1 MSRRQQVRWGLAVL
15 ALVAVVVG
23 LRTFVVTPVRVAG
36 DSMAPTLEGGQ
47 VVVVDKLDT
56 DGLSRGDLV
65 VFRSP
70 ADGTSAVKR
79 FIGITG
85 DRVVIRDAVLS
96 VNDREVEE
104 PYVDPASI
112 DGLYTPTTTVPEGRV
127 FVLGDNRGHS
137 IDSRNHG
144 PVEIDEV
151 QGRVV
156 VRLWPLGCMDPQEPC
171 Q

>member
-1 MSRRQQVRWGLAVL
+1 MSRQRVRWGLGAL

-23 LRTFVVTPVRVAG
+23 LRMFVVAPVRVTG
-36 DSMAPTLEGGQ
+36 DSMEPTLRGGQ
-47 VVVVDKLDT
+47 VVLVDKLDT

-65 VFRSP
+65 VFHSP
-70 ADGTSAVKR
+70 GDGTSAVKR
-79 FIGITG
+79 VIGIPG

-96 VNDREVEE
+96 VNDREVQE

-112 DGLYTPTTTVPEGRV
+112 DGLYTPTTTVPEGRI

-144 PVEIDEV
+144 PVELDEV

-156 VRLWPLGCMDPQEPC
+156 VRLWPLGCLDPQEPC